1 VGQSLGQLADV
12 AQVARS
18 ALNILRWGDAC
29 FRSLCCPDASRLLF
43 LALHLPSTRAVVEM
57 ESREI
62 ANCAFFFF
70 FFFSFFFPDVKL
82 CAFILNSCHEIL
94 L

>member
-1 VGQSLGQLADV
+1 MGQSLGQLADV

-18 ALNILRWGDAC
+18 ALNILWWGDAC

-62 ANCAFFFF
+62 ANGAFFFF
-70 FFFSFFFPDVKL
+70 FFFLLFPRCQTL
-82 CAFILNSCHEIL
+82 CLHIE
-94 L
+94 